1 MKRIYLT
8 ESQFKRLI
16 KEYWNGYCN
25 INTYHSSGSA
35 SENIAEE
42 LGEKLW
48 FDDEKFILSLYGND
62 EIKCEEAKEAICN
75 YIEANEDKFSV
86 SASITCDSDDTGGS
100 SWDANVDEKDIETI
114 KNTLANMPAS
124 QEIKDYAIK
133 LALNIIDN
141 LEFQDNYQEDEPDDD
156 YDPFHGD

>member
-16 KEYWNGYCN
+16 NEYWNGYCN

-42 LGEKLW
+42 LGEKIW

-75 YIEANEDKFSV
+75 YIEANEEKFSV

-100 SWDANVDEKDIETI
+100 SWGANVDETVTSI
-114 KNTLANMPAS
+114 
-124 QEIKDYAIK
+124 
-133 LALNIIDN
+133 
-141 LEFQDNYQEDEPDDD
+141 
-156 YDPFHGD
+156 